1 MELLDTTEAAA
12 RLRLARQTLAKYR
25 VHGGGPLFIRLGA
38 KIVYRSA
45 DLDAWVESHGRRR
58 STSDVPV
65 TAEAA

>member
-1 MELLDTTEAAA
+1 MELLDTTQAAS

-25 VHGGGPLFIRLGA
+25 VYGCGPVFIRLGA
-38 KIVYRSA
+38 RVLYRVD